1 MGADPGVGQGFR
13 VAATLGTLKFLNA
26 YSTGRGGGEG
36 LQESPRSI
44 VPGAR
49 EPSGYRGPQVQ
60 SGSDVGE
67 VGARVSATG
76 TYVNKVLRACARARV
91 PTHRT
96 KRKGLHSW
104 NRQTSVTTR
113 FSLNQTEAGCS
124 LTFAFCSSRWDTTRK
139 HHTCLIFVT
148 PGSMQS
154 VVDAVS

>member
-1 MGADPGVGQGFR
+1 MEDRDVQVFPERVRVLLEGRSGADPGVGQAFR

-26 YSTGRGGGEG
+26 YSTGRGGEARAYK
-36 LQESPRSI
+36 SPPRSI

-67 VGARVSATG
+67 VGVRVSATG

-96 KRKGLHSW
+96 KRKGLHS
-104 NRQTSVTTR
+104 
-113 FSLNQTEAGCS
+113 
-124 LTFAFCSSRWDTTRK
+124 
-139 HHTCLIFVT
+139 
-148 PGSMQS
+148 
-154 VVDAVS
+154 